1 MSWRSDDGWWR
12 YRPIGCGYGTAALP
26 TSHAYEPGSNGTAD
40 VAVVGGGA
48 AGLHVALEAAE
59 AGGSVVVISRKPLT
73 ETASFRAQG
82 GLAAAIAPD
91 DSPARHAEDTLN
103 AGRGLCFPAA
113 VEVLVEESPAA
124 VEALMRRGVE
134 FDLDTGGELALGLE
148 GGHSARR
155 IVHAGGAET
164 GRALT
169 SRLAELVA
177 GHERIEVLEDASALA
192 LWSEGR
198 RCHGVLTDRGPIG
211 ALATVLATGGGA
223 ALWERST
230 NPRGAIG
237 AGTIL
242 AHGAGAELADLEL
255 CQFHP
260 TALALPGQRHDGWL
274 ITEAVRGEGALLLDA
289 DGRRFTDELAPRD
302 QVTAAIIDRMAADG
316 TAAVS
321 LDLRPVPLDRFP
333 TITRT
338 LGSLGIDPGREPVPV
353 APAAHYLIGGVRTD
367 LDGRTTLP
375 GLLAVGEAACTGLHG
390 ANRLAS
396 NSLSECFVF
405 GSRAAGA
412 ALAGGDDPSP
422 PDPDPQPT
430 FPAPTDATRRAVWEL
445 AGPVRD
451 PARLARLGE
460 DPYPLARMIA
470 AAALVRTESR
480 GVHRRSDRPLVD
492 PDLDL
497 RHSVVAADGTLRLE
511 RWPPSPVNAGLT
523 QA

>member
-1 MSWRSDDGWWR
+1 M
-12 YRPIGCGYGTAALP
+12 P
-26 TSHAYEPGSNGTAD
+26 TSSSITEASTAAD
-40 VAVVGGGA
+40 VAVVGAGA

-59 AGGSVVVISRKPLT
+59 AGGRVVVISRKPLT

-103 AGRGLCFPAA
+103 AGRGLCYPAA

-124 VEALMRRGVE
+124 VESLMRRGVA
-134 FDLDTGGELALGLE
+134 FDLQPGGELALGLE

-169 SRLAELVA
+169 SRLAELA
-177 GHERIEVLEDASALA
+177 ARHERIDVLEGASALA
-192 LWSEGR
+192 LWSDRE
-198 RCHGVLTDRGPIG
+198 RCHGVITDRGAIQ
-211 ALATVLATGGGA
+211 AAATVLATGGGA
-223 ALWERST
+223 ALWERTT

-237 AGTIL
+237 AGAIL

-260 TALALPGQRHDGWL
+260 TALALPGERLDGWL
-274 ITEAVRGEGALLLDA
+274 ITEAVRGEGAVLLGA

-302 QVTAAIIDRMAADG
+302 QVTAAILDRMAADG
-316 TAAVS
+316 TAAVD
-321 LDLRPVPLDRFP
+321 LDLRPVPMERFP

-338 LGSLGIDPGREPVPV
+338 LESTGIDPTTDPVPV
-353 APAAHYLIGGVRTD
+353 SPAAHYLIGGVQTD
-367 LDGRTTLP
+367 LEGRSTLP

-405 GSRAAGA
+405 GTRAARA
-412 ALAGGDDPSP
+412 ALAGPPADTSP
-422 PDPDPQPT
+422 PKPAPNPE
-430 FPAPTDATRRAVWEL
+430 FPAPTEESRRAVWEL
-445 AGPVRD
+445 AGPIRD
-451 PARLARLGE
+451 PARLEQLRD
-460 DPYPLARMIA
+460 DPYPLARLIA
-470 AAALVRTESR
+470 ASALARVESR
-480 GVHRRSDRPLVD
+480 GVHRRTDHPLVD
-492 PDLDL
+492 PALDL
-497 RHSVVAADGTLRLE
+497 RHIVVDADERVRLD
-511 RWPPSPVNAGLT
+511 RWPPAAG
-523 QA
+523 